1 MKKKPQKKVTSTLVA
16 VLIIVTSTAI
26 GVLFADLYLATDRNS
41 RSVRADITKVQ
52 SWFGGLDMHIVT
64 IVAAVVILLAIAFYA
79 RNKA

>member
-1 MKKKPQKKVTSTLVA
+1 MTKKPKKKVTSTLVA
-16 VLIIVTSTAI
+16 VLIIITSTAI

-41 RSVRADITKVQ
+41 RSVRADIHNVQ

-64 IVAAVVILLAIAFYA
+64 IVVGVVILLAIAIYA